1 MTLISKGLCLSG
13 SACISCYRRT
23 MTEILPRVALR
34 FGFAGLLPQAIALFL
49 VVTDAEQRWS
59 ALAVGYA
66 YAALIFSFLGGV
78 WWGQAIAMKN
88 APGWIYAAAIAPS
101 LIALATYVPW
111 VIGAEWP
118 GPSLVMLGLC
128 LVLSPLVDRAIGRSV
143 ELPIGWMRLRV
154 MLSSGLGVLTLL
166 LAWAG

>member
-1 MTLISKGLCLSG
+1 MTD
-13 SACISCYRRT
+13 
-23 MTEILPRVALR
+23 ILPRAALR
-34 FGFAGLLPQAIALFL
+34 FGFAGLIPQLIALFL
-49 VVTDAEQRWS
+49 VATDAEQRWS

-78 WWGQAIAMKN
+78 WWGQALSTKN
-88 APGWIYAAAIAPS
+88 APLWIYAAAVAPS

-118 GPSLVMLGLC
+118 GPSLVVLGLC
-128 LVLSPLVDRAIGRSV
+128 LILSPLVDHAIGRSV
-143 ELPIGWMRLRV
+143 TLPVGWMKLRM
-154 MLSSGLGVLTLL
+154 MLSGGLGGLTLL